1 MVIDMS
7 LKEIK
12 SELGKTKSK
21 TKIKLSKKEE
31 EALISK
37 YRGARKITEQKFMT
51 QASKRKHKF
60 PQPVRVQ
67 PAMEIFT
74 NKDDDY
80 TIAQRIT
87 KLSAKDVKK
96 WGDKVIVD
104 TKFDGIRAMII
115 VNPKTKDIRVLSRN
129 LRTLK
134 KFEKKYGSMI
144 ADNVSK
150 LVKDKTVVDAELYA
164 LGRKGE
170 ILPGPTVTGWAKNP
184 EAEKYS
190 GIRPSIEVFDIM
202 VLNSKDV
209 REMPLKYRKRLLE
222 ISLRKDDD
230 RVMEFADTRLMSN
243 NERLIYWLFNA
254 KVDKRGFEGLVLKD
268 PNAPMKYGKTGDMVK
283 VKAIDTLDLRLKAV
297 EAYPRDKVFKFYK
310 HWIMQ
315 PEDASIN
322 IKCDKGIKSANMNE
336 DYYIEFT
343 KKLIKRWQKGEV
355 EGEGGMVHVS
365 AKYKKIYG
373 IAKIPKRL
381 ILKKGSIIEIF
392 VEKMSNDLKPSGQKI
407 VRVRDDKDTADRV
420 EDLVKLRDYLL
431 GVK

>member
-1 MVIDMS
+1 MT
-7 LKEIK
+7 LKDVK
-12 SELGKTKSK
+12 SGLSKTKKES
-21 TKIKLSKKEE
+21 KIKLSPSEE
-31 EALISK
+31 RDLISK
-37 YRGARKITEQKFMT
+37 YCGSRKITQQKFMT
-51 QASKRKHKF
+51 QMSKKKQKF

-67 PAMEIFT
+67 PTMEIFT
-74 NKDDDY
+74 NRDDDY

-87 KLSAKDVKK
+87 KLSAKDVKR
-96 WGDKVIVD
+96 WGGKVIVD
-104 TKFDGIRAMII
+104 TKFDGIRAMIV
-115 VNPKTKDIRVLSRN
+115 VNPKTGDIRVLSRN

-144 ADNVSK
+144 ADNMSK

-254 KVDKRGFEGLVLKD
+254 KVNKRGFEGLVLKD
-268 PNAPMKYGKTGDMVK
+268 PEAPMRYGKTGDMVK

-297 EAYPRDKVFKFYK
+297 EAYPREKVFKFYK

-322 IKCDKGIKSANMNE
+322 IKCDKGIKSANMDE
-336 DYYIEFT
+336 DYYITFT
-343 KKLIKRWQKGEV
+343 KKMIKKWKRGDA
-355 EGEGGMVHVS
+355 EGDGGMVSIS
-365 AKYKKIYG
+365 AKYSEIYG
-373 IAKIPKRL
+373 IKKVPKRL
-381 ILKKGSIIEIF
+381 TLKKGPIIEIF

-407 VRVRDDKDTADRV
+407 VRIRDDKIKADVV

-431 GVK
+431 GVKR

>member
-1 MVIDMS
+1 MT
-7 LKEIK
+7 LKDVK
-12 SELGKTKSK
+12 SGLSKTKK
-21 TKIKLSKKEE
+21 ETKIKLSPSEE
-31 EALISK
+31 RDLISRYK
-37 YRGARKITEQKFMT
+37 QSRKITQQKFMT
-51 QASKRKHKF
+51 QMSKKKQKF

-67 PAMEIFT
+67 PTMEIFT

-104 TKFDGIRAMII
+104 TKFDGIRAMI
-115 VNPKTKDIRVLSRN
+115 VVDPKTKDIRVLSRN
-129 LRTLK
+129 LKTLK

-144 ADNVSK
+144 ADNMSK

-164 LGRKGE
+164 LGSEGE

-190 GIRPSIEVFDIM
+190 EIRPSIEVFDVM

-222 ISLRKDDD
+222 MSLRKDDD

-254 KVDKRGFEGLVLKD
+254 KVNKSGFEGLVLKD
-268 PNAPMKYGKTGDMVK
+268 PEAPMRYGKTGDMVK

-297 EAYPRDKVFKFYK
+297 EAYPRGKVFKFYK

-322 IKCDKGIKSANMNE
+322 IKCDKGIKSANMDEN
-336 DYYIEFT
+336 YYITFT

-355 EGEGGMVHVS
+355 EGEGGMVPIS

-381 ILKKGSIIEIF
+381 ILKKGPIIEIF
-392 VEKMSNDLKPSGQKI
+392 VEKMSNDLQPSGQKI
-407 VRVRDDKDTADRV
+407 VRIRDDKTEADVV
-420 EDLVKLRDYLL
+420 EDLVRLRDYLL
-431 GVK
+431 GVKR